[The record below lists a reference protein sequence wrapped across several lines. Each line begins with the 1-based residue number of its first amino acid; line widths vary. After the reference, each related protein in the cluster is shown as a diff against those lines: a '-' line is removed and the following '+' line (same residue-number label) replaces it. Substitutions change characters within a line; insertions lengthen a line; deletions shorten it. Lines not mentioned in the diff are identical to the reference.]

1 MYNKHCVNNKFGVL
15 VFSVVLIFLLGC
27 CGSTEISKEAF
38 MQWAEVWNKEYSTSS
53 EKSYRYSV
61 WSETVKYID
70 EFNSKLGNS
79 YLQGLNAFSDLTYVL
94 FFFSFFL
101 FSFSYNC
108 RLEEFNMLYLMQE
121 FNYSALYKKDNNEPD
136 HYPDDHSNHDPDN
149 DEDSDD
155 NHPYGPTPGIPK
167 VDWRKQGAVCPVQ
180 DQGSCGSC
188 YSFCSVS

>member
-1 MYNKHCVNNKFGVL
+1 
-15 VFSVVLIFLLGC
+15 
-27 CGSTEISKEAF
+27 
-38 MQWAEVWNKEYSTSS
+38 
-53 EKSYRYSV
+53 
-61 WSETVKYID
+61 
-70 EFNSKLGNS
+70 
-79 YLQGLNAFSDLTYVL
+79 
-94 FFFSFFL
+94 
-101 FSFSYNC
+101 
-108 RLEEFNMLYLMQE
+108 MLYLMQE

-149 DEDSDD
+149 EGSDD